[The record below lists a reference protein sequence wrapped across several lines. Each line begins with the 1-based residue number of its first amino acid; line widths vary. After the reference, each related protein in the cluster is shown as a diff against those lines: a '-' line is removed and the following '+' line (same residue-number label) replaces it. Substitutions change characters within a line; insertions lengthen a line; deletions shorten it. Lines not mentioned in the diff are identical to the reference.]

1 MLAGYAQVIEH
12 VEELR
17 VTKEPAAQG
26 GRAPSLD
33 PNGATPAGT
42 LGRAGS
48 GQPLLEAVLGHGLRH
63 ANVVET
69 YKYAT
74 RRAEVH
80 LPVAHVMACHT
91 EPHLCS
97 IGINH
102 VHFIKKN
109 NKLHNCVEPQHVG
122 KWVYWQRLALSFMS
136 ALAFAK
142 SKTYRERLLMSS
154 TSAVCSSMWQP

>member
-1 MLAGYAQVIEH
+1 MPASDANVHHMHNMLLHGLPCYRLHQLCMLAGYAQVIEH

-17 VTKEPAAQG
+17 VTKEPAAQD
-26 GRAPSLD
+26 L
-33 PNGATPAGT
+33 NGATPAGT
-42 LGRAGS
+42 TPAGATPAGTMGRAGS

-80 LPVAHVMACHT
+80 LPVAHVMACHA

-97 IGINH
+97 IGKNY
-102 VHFIKKN
+102 VRFIKKN
-109 NKLHNCVEPQHVG
+109 NNYTIVLTHSMLASGSTGSVLRC
-122 KWVYWQRLALSFMS
+122 RL
-136 ALAFAK
+136 
-142 SKTYRERLLMSS
+142 
-154 TSAVCSSMWQP
+154 